1 MIGSRGFDF
10 LSCRAYG
17 NSGTTAVT
25 RFAEPSLR
33 GVGHDQELHQEVV
46 HRHAVAGANDCTMKT
61 SAPRMDSS

>member
-25 RFAEPSLR
+25 RLAEPRCAASTMISSSIRKSFTDMPL
-33 GVGHDQELHQEVV
+33 
-46 HRHAVAGANDCTMKT
+46 AGANDCTRNT